1 MSVMRKV
8 LLAMSTSPFL
18 REQATKRAFVR
29 KSVSAF
35 MPGEKVEDALQAAA
49 TLKPQRINTI
59 LTRLGEGVTKLDEA
73 ERVTQHY
80 LDVLDKVKAAGLDAQ
95 ISVKPTQLGLDLD
108 ADQCQRN
115 LDRICE
121 KAERLGNVP
130 VWIDME
136 NSPYVDPTLKL
147 FRASKERYKGVGIAI
162 QAYLYRTAEGHRE
175 PHPARPRHPH
185 RQGGVPRAARGR
197 VSEEVRRRREL
208 LHALLP
214 ADAGGRAEDAA
225 RCCTSPRTTPRSSI
239 GCSNYIDEHKVPSS
253 AYEFA
258 MLYGIQRE
266 PAAAAGAE
274 RAPHPRAH
282 QLRRVLVPVV
292 HAPPRRAPGQRHVRV
307 EEPVRRVRRAM
318 A

>member
-18 REQATKRAFVR
+18 REQATKRTFVR

-35 MPGEKVEDALQAAA
+35 MPGEKIEDALQAAA
-49 TLKPQRINTI
+49 GLKPQGINTI

-80 LDVLDKVKAAGLDAQ
+80 LDVLDQVKAAGLDAQ

-121 KAERLGNVP
+121 KAERVGNVP

-147 FRASKERYKGVGIAI
+147 FRASKARYKGVGVAI
-162 QAYLYRTAEGHRE
+162 QAYLYRTAKDIESLIPLGPAIRIVKGAYLEPPEVAYPKKSDVDENFYTLCVRLMRE
-175 PHPARPRHPH
+175 DA
-185 RQGGVPRAARGR
+185 QKTGT
-197 VSEEVRRRREL
+197 L
-208 LHALLP
+208 LHIATHDTALS
-214 ADAGGRAEDAA
+214 DRVVK
-225 RCCTSPRTTPRSSI
+225 
-239 GCSNYIDEHKVPSS
+239 YIDEHKVPSS

-258 MLYGIQRE
+258 MLYGIQRNQQLRLAKSGRRIRVLISYGE
-266 PAAAAGAE
+266 YWFPWYMRRLAE
-274 RAPHPRAH
+274 RPANVTFVFKN
-282 QLRRVLVPVV
+282 LF
-292 HAPPRRAPGQRHVRV
+292 GG
-307 EEPVRRVRRAM
+307 
-318 A
+318 

>member
-18 REQATKRAFVR
+18 REQATKRPFVR

-35 MPGEKVEDALQAAA
+35 MPGEKIEDALGAAA

-80 LDVLDKVKAAGLDAQ
+80 LDVLDKVKAANLDAQ

-108 ADQCQRN
+108 AEQCQRN

-121 KAERLGNVP
+121 KAERLANVP

-147 FRASKERYKGVGIAI
+147 YRKSKERYKGVGVAI
-162 QAYLYRTAEGHRE
+162 QAYLYRTAEDIESLIPLGPAIRIVKGAYLE
-175 PHPARPRHPH
+175 PP
-185 RQGGVPRAARGR
+185 
-197 VSEEVRRRREL
+197 EVAFPKKSDVDENFYNLCLRLMRDDAQKTGTL
-208 LHALLP
+208 LHIATHDIAL
-214 ADAGGRAEDAA
+214 ADRLTA
-225 RCCTSPRTTPRSSI
+225 
-239 GCSNYIDEHKVPSS
+239 YIDANKVPSS

-258 MLYGIQRE
+258 MLYGIQR
-266 PAAAAGAE
+266 AQQQRLAQAGRRIRVLISYGEYWYPWYMRRLAE
-274 RAPHPRAH
+274 RPANVTF
-282 QLRRVLVPVV
+282 VLKNLV
-292 HAPPRRAPGQRHVRV
+292 GG
-307 EEPVRRVRRAM
+307 
-318 A
+318 

>member
-35 MPGEKVEDALQAAA
+35 MPGEKVEEALQAAA
-49 TLKPQRINTI
+49 ALTPQSINTI

-108 ADQCQRN
+108 AEQCQRN

-147 FRASKERYKGVGIAI
+147 FRASKARYKGVGIAI
-162 QAYLYRTAEGHRE
+162 QAYLYRTAKDVESLIPLG
-175 PHPARPRHPH
+175 PAIRIVK
-185 RQGGVPRAARGR
+185 GAYL
-197 VSEEVRRRREL
+197 E
-208 LHALLP
+208 P
-214 ADAGGRAEDAA
+214 ADVAYPKKSDVDENFYTLCVPPDEGGRAEERHAA
-225 RCCTSPRTTPRSSI
+225 AHRHARHRAHRSAAQATSTSTRSLRPPTSSRCSTASSGTSSCGSRR
-239 GCSNYIDEHKVPSS
+239 
-253 AYEFA
+253 
-258 MLYGIQRE
+258 
-266 PAAAAGAE
+266 AAAASASSSATASTGSRGTCAASPSA
-274 RAPHPRAH
+274 RPTSPSC
-282 QLRRVLVPVV
+282 
-292 HAPPRRAPGQRHVRV
+292 
-307 EEPVRRVRRAM
+307 
-318 A
+318 